1 MCHGLDRVVLT
12 IIICSSIFFRMEVGF
27 NIEGRADN
35 ELPECMLG
43 STVLSFIN
51 EKTGPMITPELQQPV
66 HEHQS

>member
-1 MCHGLDRVVLT
+1 
-12 IIICSSIFFRMEVGF
+12 MEVGF